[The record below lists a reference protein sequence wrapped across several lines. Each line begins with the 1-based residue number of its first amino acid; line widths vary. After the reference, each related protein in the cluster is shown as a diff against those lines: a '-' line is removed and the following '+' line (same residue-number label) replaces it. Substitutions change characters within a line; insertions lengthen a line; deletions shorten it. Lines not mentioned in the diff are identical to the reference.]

1 MPHLLLTT
9 DLASLSNDELELK
22 ANGHLIADDIEGEEA
37 CLVEML
43 RRGHFPTAWLEEL
56 TEMAQD

>member
-1 MPHLLLTT
+1 MLLLTT

-22 ANGHLIADDIEGEEA
+22 ANGHLIAGDIEGEEA

-43 RRGHFPTAWLEEL
+43 RRNHSPVEWLDEL
-56 TEMAQD
+56 TEMAEA

>member
-1 MPHLLLTT
+1 MLLLTT

-22 ANGHLIADDIEGEEA
+22 ANGHLIAGDIEGEEL

-43 RRGHFPTAWLEEL
+43 RRGHFPVEWLDEL
-56 TEMAQD
+56 TEMANH